1 MQIRKIVMLYNN
13 RKIYFK
19 LSSKMSNKS
28 MEINQFKNLRYNQ
41 KLEKE
46 KLFNLKFLS
55 DMIRKR

>member
-1 MQIRKIVMLYNN
+1 MLYNN